1 VSPSADARDE
11 ATAASLLGA
20 VCARGDALHH
30 VNVPEGDPA
39 SAARRALGG
48 TLELRQF
55 DMRKENR

>member
-20 VCARGDALHH
+20 VRARGDALHY
-30 VNVPEGDPA
+30 VNVPERGPA
-39 SAARRALGG
+39 STALYALGG
-48 TLELRQF
+48 TLELRQL